1 MKITPVMAVVLVVV
15 DALLIIIGYAA
26 RNSATDEDDEI
37 VADAREL
44 VRKIRALEERP
55 VENP

>member
-44 VRKIRALEERP
+44 VRKMRAMEERP